1 MFKKYFSLLL
11 CLTLML
17 CASLAAAE
25 YTPGTYEGAQPGFGG
40 DITAKVTVSE
50 NEIVSIEFAE
60 HKETVGVSDPAFAK
74 LPGAIIE
81 AQSVGVDTV
90 SGCTFSSQG
99 ILNAV
104 KAALLAAGADETEI
118 TKKVEAAP
126 SEPKRNTRIY
136 GRRRDYRCGRRGH
149 ECCAGS

>member
-1 MFKKYFSLLL
+1 MLL
-11 CLTLML
+11 
-17 CASLAAAE
+17 
-25 YTPGTYEGAQPGFGG
+25 F
-40 DITAKVTVSE
+40 
-50 NEIVSIEFAE
+50 
-60 HKETVGVSDPAFAK
+60 
-74 LPGAIIE
+74 E

-126 SEPKRNTRIY
+126 SEPKETLEYTADVVII
-136 GRRRDYRCGRRGH
+136 GAGRRGH